1 MLPGQ
6 NQNGTAQATWLAC
19 DLCGTWRKQQGGEVP
34 PPAAD
39 GFTCAVNWDVKYREC
54 GAAQEALSDLEED
67 YDAELYTAHA
77 DVVPAGVRAPPASAA
92 PTDS

>member
-1 MLPGQ
+1 M
-6 NQNGTAQATWLAC
+6 
-19 DLCGTWRKQQGGEVP
+19 P

-77 DVVPAGVRAPPASAA
+77 DVVPAGVRPPPASAA
-92 PTDS
+92 PADS